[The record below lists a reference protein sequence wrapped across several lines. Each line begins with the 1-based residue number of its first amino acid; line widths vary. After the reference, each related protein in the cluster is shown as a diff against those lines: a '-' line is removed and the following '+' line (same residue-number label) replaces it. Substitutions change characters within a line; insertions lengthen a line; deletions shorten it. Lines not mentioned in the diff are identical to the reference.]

1 MTPDREQEIRAREQA
16 ATPGPW
22 QSDGAEIYGTLGGVL
37 MIDLWVGETLDI
49 ENQQR
54 SNADAAFMAD
64 ARSAVPELL
73 AEVDRLRARV
83 AELEGEAYGDAAV
96 RLVDPVSQ
104 IRHLHACVAAQ
115 RSRAD
120 VLDRL
125 CGKYQERAELLEG
138 SPWERAVAGLN
149 ALVDAGVAFHVEP
162 DGHISAPFS
171 DEHIEWDLK
180 AKRWV
185 LTHDDEDEDVPPAP
199 VPSAEDEARAAVDR
213 SVKAQFPAIA
223 AFLAEDPHD
232 SPLHHSYAVG
242 RDLPEGGTQ

>member
-1 MTPDREQEIRAREQA
+1 MSAPQDDALARAVAEHGPFPMPVGTKPVPMTPDREQEIRNREQA

-83 AELEGEAYGDAAV
+83 AELEGQAEKVTAF
-96 RLVDPVSQ
+96 
-104 IRHLHACVAAQ
+104 CAQ
-115 RSRAD
+115 R
-120 VLDRL
+120 
-125 CGKYQERAELLEG
+125 AEYVTSLRQFVEG
-138 SPWERAVAGLN
+138 GEDDYFRWTGHAEARRQLSQSLGLPVGWP
-149 ALVDAGVAFHVEP
+149 A
-162 DGHISAPFS
+162 
-171 DEHIEWDLK
+171 
-180 AKRWV
+180 
-185 LTHDDEDEDVPPAP
+185 EDKPAP
-199 VPSAEDEARAAVDR
+199 A
-213 SVKAQFPAIA
+213 PAK
-223 AFLAEDPHD
+223 DPHD

-242 RDLPEGGTQ
+242 RDLPEETEPSRGHCGYDDYHDGHAWADRPHVWCPGHSYADDDEAVTS